1 MKVTP
6 LVQNLIILLAFAR
19 PRRVPGGSTHSP
31 MHTAAHTA
39 THSRAHSLAP
49 RSSCLWPGTRSGVYA
64 RIYTYVYTSR
74 IYITRRRLQASR
86 EHHVKLVSWCVSA
99 AACPSSNEM
108 IQCKIYARVALL
120 LRLQVC
126 AREGVDGLSECYARD
141 RSAYLQTTLNRRR
154 VMVRRRRHGAART
167 IHRAD

>member
-1 MKVTP
+1 MTWFSQVENKQKNQQRKSGFESHSSGTKI
-6 LVQNLIILLAFAR
+6 NHTR
-19 PRRVPGGSTHSP
+19 WVPGGSTHSP

-126 AREGVDGLSECYARD
+126 AREGVDGLSECPRPLIDNILTDHSESQEGY
-141 RSAYLQTTLNRRR
+141 
-154 VMVRRRRHGAART
+154 GA
-167 IHRAD
+167 